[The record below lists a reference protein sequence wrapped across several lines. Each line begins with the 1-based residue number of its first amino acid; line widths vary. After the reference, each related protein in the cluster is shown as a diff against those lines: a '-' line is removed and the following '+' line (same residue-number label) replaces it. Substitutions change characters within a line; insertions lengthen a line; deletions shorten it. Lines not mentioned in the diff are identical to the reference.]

1 VWQGAS
7 PDPVGFLRF
16 NRVGETGE
24 TQRALCT
31 QGAGG
36 SDGKLTGVFVGVIL
50 GEENVGHVLTG
61 HSALILDEAG
71 ELPVGLSLVGHTIKV
86 SGGF

>member
-1 VWQGAS
+1 MWQGAS
-7 PDPVGFLRF
+7 PDPVRFLRF

-24 TQRALCT
+24 TQRAPCT
-31 QGAGG
+31 QSAGRF
-36 SDGKLTGVFVGVIL
+36 DGKLTSMFVGVIL
-50 GEENVGHVLTG
+50 GEENVGHVLTRDT
-61 HSALILDEAG
+61 ALIVDEAG

>member
-1 VWQGAS
+1 MRQSPS
-7 PDPVGFLRF
+7 PDSVRFLRF

-24 TQRALCT
+24 TQRAPCT
-31 QGAGG
+31 QSA
-36 SDGKLTGVFVGVIL
+36 SRFDGKLTGVFVGVIL

-61 HSALILDEAG
+61 HSALIVDEAG